1 MHTIS
6 QRHGDGFLI
15 RAVLVGLWFGE
26 LLVALAV
33 HAAMQV
39 VTWQERSRERRR
51 LASLDD
57 FLLRDMGLSRSDI
70 HVEIRKPFWEA

>member
-6 QRHGDGFLI
+6 QRQADGFLI
-15 RAVLVGLWFGE
+15 RTGLVALWFGE

-33 HAAMQV
+33 RAAMQV
-39 VTWQERSRERRR
+39 VIWQERASERRR

-57 FLLRDMGLSRSDI
+57 FLLRDMGLTRSDI
-70 HVEIRKPFWEA
+70 HVESRKPFWEA